1 MHKYISNEITVQDAS
16 NILTDNHTGL
26 KSQPSEHLLERCKF
40 MHRSGHGQGWGG
52 GGGRRAVHSFHE

>member
-40 MHRSGHGQGWGG
+40 MHRSGHGQGVGRGWGQESS
-52 GGGRRAVHSFHE
+52 AFIP